1 MVYLIISADNRTIE
15 FLKTAHY
22 QIYAVDFTNYGSYI
36 NDCPAKYIR
45 LKLVCPLHT
54 KLHIFYLFVFS
65 SSFTTQSFLFSV
77 SALYLYRRLRSE
89 LQKIRRK
96 GALKT
101 CGSLDRPNIESTE
114 SCSRCRSELGKIIN
128 RGALCRSCRLR
139 VCKACREFSTHTMDW
154 VCIVC
159 NKQMWVT
166 PHR

>member
-1 MVYLIISADNRTIE
+1 ML
-15 FLKTAHY
+15 
-22 QIYAVDFTNYGSYI
+22 
-36 NDCPAKYIR
+36 
-45 LKLVCPLHT
+45 
-54 KLHIFYLFVFS
+54 
-65 SSFTTQSFLFSV
+65 TTQSFLFSV

-166 PHR
+166 QHQQHPQSQPMASLHILYVWLILVFLVYQSNRCLFGVINILSAQNFLCLWCKPILWMIV